1 MDGAERVG
9 CAGPSGREFIDLMS
23 PMSRKDTA
31 VGYEALRGR
40 PRVEPPRTQILV
52 VVANISNES
61 LEDRAVEKGS
71 M

>member
-1 MDGAERVG
+1 MVLNVSAVLGRRREIVG
-9 CAGPSGREFIDLMS
+9 LTS

-40 PRVEPPRTQILV
+40 PRVEPPRTQILGG
-52 VVANISNES
+52 VANISNES

>member
-1 MDGAERVG
+1 MALSVSAVPGRRGEIVG
-9 CAGPSGREFIDLMS
+9 LTS

-40 PRVEPPRTQILV
+40 PRVERPRTQIFV